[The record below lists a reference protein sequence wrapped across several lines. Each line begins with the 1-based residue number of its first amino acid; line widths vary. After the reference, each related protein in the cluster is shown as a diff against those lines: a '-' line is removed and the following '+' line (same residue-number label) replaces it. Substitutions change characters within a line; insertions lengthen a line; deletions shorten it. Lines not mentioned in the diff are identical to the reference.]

1 MNKQERQIVWQRAQL
16 PCSEEA
22 NQMLWIPAEGLS
34 YTKTVMSITVE
45 QAAAFL
51 RYQALF
57 LNGNWDMAEVN
68 NMFDL
73 MRWSVQILDAAEFV
87 RMDQAVVAA

>member
-1 MNKQERQIVWQRAQL
+1 MNKQERQIVWQRAQM
-16 PCSEEA
+16 PCSDTA
-22 NQMLWIPAEGLS
+22 NQLLWIPSEGLS
-34 YTKTVMSITVE
+34 YTKTAVSVTVE

-57 LNGNWDMAEVN
+57 MNGEWDTNEVN

-73 MRWSVQILDAAEFV
+73 MRYAVQILDAAEFV
-87 RMDQAVVAA
+87 RVDQAVMAA